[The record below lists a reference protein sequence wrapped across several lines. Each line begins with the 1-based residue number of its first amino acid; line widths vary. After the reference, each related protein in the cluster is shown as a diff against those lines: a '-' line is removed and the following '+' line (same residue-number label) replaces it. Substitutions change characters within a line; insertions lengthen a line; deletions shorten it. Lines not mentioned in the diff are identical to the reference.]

1 VSPVGAPTGSLA
13 TSVKLSDV
21 RRILTIA
28 AAVMAVLLV
37 TISVAAAVH
46 HSQRNASA
54 SVPAPLAAGTALPR
68 PRAVPALRL
77 VDQRGRPISLRT
89 AWRGR
94 WVILAPSMTL
104 CHEVCPMTTA
114 VMMQLQSELRRAG
127 LARQVVVA
135 TATVDPWRDSP
146 ARLGAYARLT
156 GADFEMLTGSQAEIR
171 KLWAFF
177 GVSYYRVPQGKPAD
191 IDWLTHRPETF
202 DVDHTDALFLLDPAG
217 QERIADDG
225 MPQVSGRLPVALAR
239 LLDAE
244 GRQNLAHP
252 QFAWSAPEV
261 MDDLYYLMDRNIPA
275 DQAPRVTV
283 PTLAAAQADLARSPG
298 ALAALHRQASQLLGS
313 DAALAARLRALH
325 GYPVV
330 INAWASWCGPCRAEF
345 PLFASAAARYGRRVA
360 FVGANV
366 NDGSGNAQAF
376 LAAHP
381 VSYPSYHGSS
391 ASLSWL
397 AQIEGM
403 PTTIFL
409 NRAGRVVDVHTG
421 QYQTEG
427 TLVDD
432 IQRYA
437 G

>member
-1 VSPVGAPTGSLA
+1 
-13 TSVKLSDV
+13 
-21 RRILTIA
+21 
-28 AAVMAVLLV
+28 
-37 TISVAAAVH
+37 
-46 HSQRNASA
+46 
-54 SVPAPLAAGTALPR
+54 
-68 PRAVPALRL
+68 
-77 VDQRGRPISLRT
+77 
-89 AWRGR
+89 
-94 WVILAPSMTL
+94 
-104 CHEVCPMTTA
+104 MTTA
-114 VMMQLQSELRRAG
+114 VMMQLQSELRSAG

-146 ARLGAYARLT
+146 ARLRAYARLT
-156 GADFEMLTGSQAEIR
+156 GADFEMLTGSQAEIH
-171 KLWAFF
+171 KLWRFF
-177 GVSYYRVPQGKPAD
+177 GVSYYRVPQGRPPD

-244 GRQNLAHP
+244 GRRNLAHP
-252 QFAWSAPEV
+252 QFAWSAPDV

-275 DQAPRVTV
+275 GQAPRVTA
-283 PTLAAAQADLARSPG
+283 PTPAAAQAELARSPG
-298 ALAALHRQASQLLGS
+298 ALAALHRQGSQLLGS
-313 DAALAARLRALH
+313 DAALAARLRALR

-330 INAWASWCGPCRAEF
+330 VNVWASWCPPCRTEF
-345 PLFASAAARYGRRVA
+345 PLFAAAAARYGRQVA
-360 FVGANV
+360 FVGANIS
-366 NDGSGNAQAF
+366 DSTGNAQAF

-381 VSYPSYHGSS
+381 VSYPSYRGSS

-409 NRAGRVVDVHTG
+409 NRAGKVVNVHTG